1 MKHIKKSHQY
11 NGEITLYPL
20 KYLLF
25 GVLAP
30 DVQNLVDDPS
40 NLANYWQLIP
50 FVHLSV
56 TLDEKEVIC
65 VARDL
70 LSKNKDHFAPLHV
83 VHLSPSLR
91 GYVTQSTSTA
101 SYPLLSLSPT
111 CSPKRHHPLSE
122 SALSDYEQN
131 EDERMKKSRT
141 KEEQRVRKSNLERKM
156 ISLYIDCTE

>member
-1 MKHIKKSHQY
+1 MKHIKKSYQY

-65 VARDL
+65 IARDL
-70 LSKNKDHFAPLHV
+70 LSKV
-83 VHLSPSLR
+83 
-91 GYVTQSTSTA
+91 
-101 SYPLLSLSPT
+101 
-111 CSPKRHHPLSE
+111 
-122 SALSDYEQN
+122 
-131 EDERMKKSRT
+131 
-141 KEEQRVRKSNLERKM
+141 
-156 ISLYIDCTE
+156 